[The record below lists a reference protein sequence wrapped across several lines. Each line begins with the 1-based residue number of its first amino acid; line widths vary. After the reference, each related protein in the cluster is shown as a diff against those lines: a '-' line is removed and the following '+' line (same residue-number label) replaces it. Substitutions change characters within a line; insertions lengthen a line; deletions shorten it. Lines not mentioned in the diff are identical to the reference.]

1 MNTKKKRKKTKTPVV
16 LNPGLEKMRESQ
28 RQAGFQSFRPS
39 KNFKPFQAKSG
50 IRGDR

>member
-1 MNTKKKRKKTKTPVV
+1 MAKRKKTKKPVV
-16 LNPGLEKMRESQ
+16 LNPLLEKLRESQ
-28 RQAGFQSFRPS
+28 KQASFQSFRPS